1 MNVSINNFSTLKK
14 ILLIYLTLIG
24 SKIFAQKQVY
34 IYINSGKETTIFKEQ
49 YFNDSL
55 SAIKFLQNIQN
66 KDFKNGYALA
76 GFDSII
82 HKNDKIYAY
91 YNKGLQFNI
100 EQFSIEGDDNIKIR
114 NPKPDKLVN
123 DKVYSFLYTYLDY
136 YTNNGFPFAKIQ
148 ITDFIINNNFIDISV
163 KIDKGNFYVFD
174 SLEIKGNAKITEHYI
189 RKTTGLKPKEKFSNY
204 KLQKFEKEL
213 NSIIFIE
220 QDRLMQLAFSDST
233 VDIILYIKK
242 RNNSSFN
249 GFIGFIPNKNNTGKL
264 AITGDINLMLVNSF
278 GLGDFFGVKWQKYE
292 NLSQILQLNG
302 SIPFIFKTDFGP
314 GISLNIEK
322 RDTSYI
328 TTDFTAK
335 IIYGSN
341 IGNGIDFLIQSI
353 RSRILGAENLTNNL
367 KNFNL
372 NLYGINYR
380 YSKTDNFLMP
390 QKGHVINIST
400 LAGQKTYTA
409 ETEKSLFSKS
419 NIEIS
424 LYIPIYRFINLKLRN
439 KTTVIYSKTLSNNE
453 LDFIGGLN
461 SIRGFNDRSIP
472 AAQYSFINAELR
484 YLFDNSSAI
493 FIFTDYGIA
502 QKRFTIENSTNY
514 LFGTGIGIELQTNA
528 GLFSIIFANGRQNN
542 QAFNFSNSKIH
553 FGYKSVF

>member
-1 MNVSINNFSTLKK
+1 MNISINNFFTVKK
-14 ILLIYLTLIG
+14 ILLICLIIIG
-24 SKIFAQKQVY
+24 SRIFAQKQLY
-34 IYINSGKETTIFKEQ
+34 IYINSEKGTTLFKEQ

-55 SAIKFLQNIQN
+55 SALIFLQNIQN
-66 KDFKNGYALA
+66 KDFKNGYVLA

-82 HKNDKIYAY
+82 HKSEKIYAY
-91 YNKGLQFNI
+91 YNKGLLFNI
-100 EQFSIEGDDNIKIR
+100 GQFTIEGDDNIKIR
-114 NPKPDKLVN
+114 TPKPVRLIN
-123 DKVYSFLYTYLDY
+123 EKVYLFLNTYLDY

-148 ITDFIINNNFIDISV
+148 ITDFIINNNVIDISV
-163 KIDKGNFYVFD
+163 KIDRGDFYVFD

-189 RKTTGLKPKEKFSNY
+189 RKITGLKQKEKFSNS
-204 KLQKFEKEL
+204 KLQKFEKEI

-220 QDRLMQLAFSDST
+220 QDRPMQLAFSDST
-233 VDIILYIKK
+233 VDILLYLKK
-242 RNNSSFN
+242 RNYSSFN

-264 AITGDINLMLVNSF
+264 AITGDLNLMLINSF

-302 SIPFIFKTDFGP
+302 SIPFILKTDFGP

-341 IGNGIDFLIQSI
+341 LGNGMDFLIQSI
-353 RSRILGAENLTNNL
+353 RSRILGAENLSSNF

-372 NLYGINYR
+372 TLYGINYR
-380 YSKTDNFLMP
+380 YNKTYNFRMP
-390 QKGHVINIST
+390 QKGYIINIST
-400 LAGQKTYTA
+400 LAGQRTYTA
-409 ETEKSLFSKS
+409 ETEKSLFSRS
-419 NIEIS
+419 YIDIS
-424 LYIPIYRFINLKLRN
+424 LYIPIYKFINLKFRN

-493 FIFTDYGIA
+493 FIFADYGIT
-502 QKRFTIENSTNY
+502 QKKFLSENYTNY
-514 LFGTGIGIELQTNA
+514 LFGSGIGIDLQTTA
-528 GLFSIIFANGRQNN
+528 GMFSIVFANGTQNN
-542 QAFNFSNSKIH
+542 QGLNFSNSKIH

>member
-1 MNVSINNFSTLKK
+1 MNVSIKNIYTLKK
-14 ILLIYLTLIG
+14 ILLICLTLIG
-24 SKIFAQKQVY
+24 SKIVAQKQIY
-34 IYINSGKETTIFKEQ
+34 IYINSEKETTLFKEQ
-49 YFNDSL
+49 YFSDSL

-82 HKNDKIYAY
+82 HKNDKIFAY

-100 EQFSIEGDDNIKIR
+100 GQFSIESDDNIKIKS
-114 NPKPDKLVN
+114 PKPDKLVN
-123 DKVYSFLYTYLDY
+123 DKIYSLLNLYLDY

-174 SLEIKGNAKITEHYI
+174 NLEIKGNAKITEHYI
-189 RKTTGLKPKEKFSNY
+189 RKTSGLRPKEKFSNY
-204 KLQKFEKEL
+204 KLQKFEKEI
-213 NSIIFIE
+213 NSIIFLE
-220 QDRLMQLAFSDST
+220 QDRPMQLAFSDST
-233 VDIILYIKK
+233 VDILLYLKK

-302 SIPFIFKTDFGP
+302 SIPFMLKTDFGP

-341 IGNGIDFLIQSI
+341 IGNGMDFLIQSI
-353 RSRILGAENLTNNL
+353 RSRILGAENLTTNL
-367 KNFNL
+367 KNYNL

-380 YSKTDNFLMP
+380 YSKTDNFRMA
-390 QKGHVINIST
+390 QKGHLINIST
-400 LAGQKTYTA
+400 LAGQKTYTT
-409 ETEKSLFSKS
+409 ETEKSLFSRAD
-419 NIEIS
+419 IDVS

-439 KTTVIYSKTLSNNE
+439 KTTIIYSNTLSNNE

-472 AAQYSFINAELR
+472 AAQYSFLNAELR

-493 FIFTDYGIA
+493 FIFTDYGIT

-528 GLFSIIFANGRQNN
+528 GLFSIVFANGTQNN
-542 QAFNFSNSKIH
+542 QAFNFSTSKIH

>member
-1 MNVSINNFSTLKK
+1 MNVSINNFFTLKK
-14 ILLIYLTLIG
+14 ILLICLTLIG
-24 SKIFAQKQVY
+24 SKIVAQKQVY
-34 IYINSGKETTIFKEQ
+34 IYINSGKETTLFKEQ
-49 YFNDSL
+49 YFSDSL

-66 KDFKNGYALA
+66 KDFKSGYALA

-82 HKNDKIYAY
+82 HKNDKIFAY
-91 YNKGLQFNI
+91 YDKGLQFNI
-100 EQFSIEGDDNIKIR
+100 GQFSIQAEDNIKIKS
-114 NPKPDKLVN
+114 PKPDKLVN
-123 DKVYSFLYTYLDY
+123 DKVYSFLNSYLDY

-163 KIDKGNFYVFD
+163 KIDKGNLYVFD

-189 RKTTGLKPKEKFSNY
+189 RKTTGLKPKEKFSNH

-220 QDRLMQLAFSDST
+220 QDRPMQLAFSDST
-233 VDIILYIKK
+233 LDILLYLKK
-242 RNNSSFN
+242 RNYSSFN

-264 AITGDINLMLVNSF
+264 AITGDINLILVNSF

-302 SIPFIFKTDFGP
+302 SIPFMLKTDFGP

-341 IGNGIDFLIQSI
+341 IGNGMDFLIQSI
-353 RSRILGAENLTNNL
+353 RSRILGAENLTTNL

-380 YSKTDNFLMP
+380 YSKTDIFRIP
-390 QKGHVINIST
+390 QKGHLINIST

-409 ETEKSLFSKS
+409 KTEKSLFSRAD
-419 NIEIS
+419 IDIS
-424 LYIPIYRFINLKLRN
+424 FYIPIYRFINLKLRN
-439 KTTVIYSKTLSNNE
+439 KTTIIYSNTLRNNE

-484 YLFDNSSAI
+484 YLFDNSSAL

-514 LFGTGIGIELQTNA
+514 LFGAGIGIELQTNA
-528 GLFSIIFANGRQNN
+528 GLFSIVFANGTQNK
-542 QAFNFSNSKIH
+542 QALNFSNSKIH

>member
-1 MNVSINNFSTLKK
+1 MNVSINNFFTLKK
-14 ILLIYLTLIG
+14 ILLICLTLIG
-24 SKIFAQKQVY
+24 SKIVAQKQVY
-34 IYINSGKETTIFKEQ
+34 IYINSGSEPTLLKEH

-55 SAIKFLQNIQN
+55 SVVKFLQNIQN

-82 HKNDKIYAY
+82 HKNDKIYTY
-91 YNKGLQFNI
+91 YNKGRQFNI
-100 EQFSIEGDDNIKIR
+100 GQFSIESDDNIKIR
-114 NPKPDKLVN
+114 NLKPDKLVN
-123 DKVYSFLYTYLDY
+123 NKINSFLHTYLDY
-136 YTNNGFPFAKIQ
+136 YTNNGYPFAMIK
-148 ITDFIINNNFIDISV
+148 ITDFTINNNFIDISV
-163 KIDKGNFYVFD
+163 KIDKGDFYVFD
-174 SLEIKGNAKITEHYI
+174 SLEIKGNAKINEHYI
-189 RKTTGLKPKEKFSNY
+189 RKTTGLKSKEKFSNY

-213 NSIIFIE
+213 NSIIFLE
-220 QDRLMQLAFSDST
+220 QDSPLQLAFSDST
-233 VDIILYIKK
+233 VDIILYLKK

-264 AITGDINLMLVNSF
+264 AITGDINLMLINSF

-292 NLSQILQLNG
+292 NLSQILQLNW
-302 SIPFIFKTDFGP
+302 SIPFILRTDFGP

-341 IGNGIDFLIQSI
+341 IGNGMDFLIQSI
-353 RSRILGAENLTNNL
+353 RSRILGAEDLTSNL

-380 YSKTDNFLMP
+380 YNKTDKFRMP
-390 QKGHVINIST
+390 QKGYIINIST
-400 LAGQKTYTA
+400 LAGQRIYTA
-409 ETEKSLFSKS
+409 ETVKSLFLRSD
-419 NIEIS
+419 IDFS
-424 LYIPIYRFINLKLRN
+424 LFIPIYRYINLKLYN

-493 FIFTDYGIA
+493 FIFTNYGIT
-502 QKRFTIENSTNY
+502 QKRFTLENTTNY
-514 LFGTGIGIELQTNA
+514 LFGTGIGIDLQTNA
-528 GLFSIIFANGRQNN
+528 GIFSIVFANGTQNN
-542 QAFNFSNSKIH
+542 QGFNLSNSKIH
-553 FGYKSVF
+553 FGYKSFF